1 MMVDQDLSDGE
12 AQRRLR
18 QLVLLYGQR
27 DRVLSSAEEEKILES
42 AVKEYGLPVNSAQ
55 AIIVSAALAA
65 GVEIE
70 SDYHDAAHNMVVAL
84 GGSRRSIKQSDFG
97 LVVKYYQGKSKLPI
111 EEVTRR
117 VKRMVEEA
125 GISPAPAGLLA
136 SGRWFRS
143 IR

>member
-1 MMVDQDLSDGE
+1 MVERDLAIGE

-18 QLVLLYGQR
+18 ELVLLYGQR
-27 DRVLSSAEEEKILES
+27 DRVLTSAEEANILEA
-42 AVKEYGLPVNSAQ
+42 AVKDYGLPVNSAQ
-55 AIIVSAALAA
+55 AIIVSAALTA

-70 SDYHDAAHNMVVAL
+70 SDYHDAARNMILAL
-84 GGSRRSIKQSDFG
+84 GGSRRSIKQGDFV

-111 EEVTRR
+111 EEVNRR
-117 VKRMVEEA
+117 VKRLVEEA
-125 GISPAPAGLLA
+125 GISPAPAGLFA